1 LLNLKGIKPDEL
13 SKQEKYRLLDEV
25 IAEYADVP
33 GSLIMIL
40 HQAQGIFGYLPMEVQ
55 KVISDKTGI
64 PLSEIYGVVTF
75 YSFFTMVPKGR
86 HIIRVCLG
94 TACYVR
100 GGKKIVD
107 YLNQEL
113 GININET
120 TKDLRFSLE
129 VNRCVGAC
137 GLAPVMV
144 VDEEVY
150 QRVKLS
156 KVPEILSKY
165 D

>member
-1 LLNLKGIKPDEL
+1 MLNLKGIKPDEL

-156 KVPEILSKY
+156 KVPEILSK
-165 D
+165 